1 LDLLKWGLQF
11 YKKSN
16 QKHVD
21 KSVPILRDLG
31 LMSKLLYHDL
41 AQKFNCSYEEKDL
54 VVYCKNQSTLDEEA
68 HVAQLANQIG
78 IQAKVLDKKAVHDLE
93 PEIRP

>member
-16 QKHVD
+16 QKLVD

>member
-1 LDLLKWGLQF
+1 M
-11 YKKSN
+11 
-16 QKHVD
+16 D
-21 KSVPILRDLG
+21 KLVSILRDLG

-41 AQKFNCSYEEKDL
+41 AQKFSCSYEEKDL